1 MKTHKA
7 YLISAITAVLV
18 FALSMAYSF
27 IFFREGTLIQS
38 TVAISRFLY
47 GIQLFLRFLPAV
59 IGTGAL
65 VGWAID
71 FGKNARGC
79 SARFSGTMFVRL
91 NEVIVTGLVF
101 VFVLT
106 LVNEIALPTVS
117 AKLKQYRML
126 PSLLRDYN
134 AMAAR
139 LYEQERFALAF
150 GYAKKAFEI
159 DAKNPG
165 AKRLLRL
172 TELSLQQQKEI
183 SDDIKK
189 RTEELTFKG
198 ELPDLLPRSKTENRQ
213 DMFDSNLLESAR
225 DALKHK
231 DFVQALA
238 LAGRAQNFAHL
249 SAEDKAEL
257 KNIAGAAESALHLP
271 PAYGATA
278 EQLIF
283 QKKYDGYVSL
293 LNGSYLKAYYIFKTL
308 SLQSKTL
315 ALDPDIQT
323 CLEEA
328 QRHIENQCFFSDE
341 TFNLR
346 PFERAENVHFR
357 LAKDDGTTDI
367 FFIKGITQ
375 ADIDGGTAQYL
386 RGLYVFTLDEH
397 NEYKSGFYSDYAKLK
412 KISLRDE
419 GEHAAYAKALNA
431 GRSKP
436 FMSVPILIVRSIDR
450 NFEGTEERPSLLT
463 GEEGLLGLPPDV
475 QALPM
480 EYDDFELIKE
490 VSSGFDSM
498 HLDSLF
504 RFVNRAEN
512 YGYSAEIFAQI
523 LLNRLLY
530 PLFLLNLFIILGW
543 IAWNGRT
550 PEHVQFK
557 FVWILLFPFAG
568 IGLHA
573 LYIIML
579 GLFKLMNYG
588 IIGLAG
594 KSAALGAGLILYTLL
609 LTSFSVSFLACRNS
623 EEEE

>member
-71 FGKNARGC
+71 FGKNARGS
-79 SARFSGTMFVRL
+79 SARFSGTMFIRL

-213 DMFDSNLLESAR
+213 DMFDSNLLESA
-225 DALKHK
+225 
-231 DFVQALA
+231 
-238 LAGRAQNFAHL
+238 
-249 SAEDKAEL
+249 
-257 KNIAGAAESALHLP
+257 LHLP

-375 ADIDGGTAQYL
+375 ADVDGGTAQYL
-386 RGLYVFTLDEH
+386 RGLYVFTLDER

-412 KISLRDE
+412 KISLGDE
-419 GEHAAYAKALNA
+419 GEHAAYAKELNA

-436 FMSVPILIVRSIDR
+436 FTSVPLLIVRSIDR

-609 LTSFSVSFLACRNS
+609 LTAFSVSFLACRNS